1 MSRHLCSVYWAGS
14 ASNGKLAMPVF
25 LWIGIIVAL
34 ALLTV
39 GLVVTLSGERSLV
52 DQRLESYLE
61 DNQQIEDIEAE
72 RKSRAGALTS
82 WLTKR
87 VETTTFGERIA
98 RELARAD
105 LKLKT
110 GEYIALMIVS
120 SFLTAVFGYFFGA
133 GSLLF
138 AIAGLIFG
146 LFIPRFYVKYQQ
158 GRRVR
163 RFSDQLP
170 DMLNLMVNGLR
181 TGFSALQAM
190 EAISSELSPPISDEF
205 RRVVQEIQ
213 LGIPMEGALDN
224 LQRRIVSDDLDLAV
238 TAINIQREVG
248 GNLAEILDTISYTI
262 RERIRIQ
269 GEVRSI
275 TAQVSYSGRFLSL
288 MPIVL
293 ALILWGINRDY
304 MMSFFDEPRVCGY
317 LMLCLAAGMLS
328 IGYVVLR
335 RIATI
340 EI

>member
-1 MSRHLCSVYWAGS
+1 
-14 ASNGKLAMPVF
+14 MPVF

-39 GLVVTLSGERSLV
+39 GLVVTLTSERSLV
-52 DQRLESYLE
+52 DQRLEGYLE
-61 DNQQIEDIEAE
+61 QPQEAGEIEDE
-72 RKSRAGALTS
+72 RSARSAVITS
-82 WLTKR
+82 WLTRR
-87 VETTTFGERIA
+87 VETTSFGERIA

-110 GEYIALMIVS
+110 GEYIALIVIS
-120 SFLTAVFGYFFGA
+120 SFLIGVFGYFFGG
-133 GSLLF
+133 GSVLF
-138 AIAGLIFG
+138 ALAGLIFG
-146 LFIPRFYVKYQQ
+146 LFIPRFFVKFQQ
-158 GRRVR
+158 GKRLR
-163 RFSDQLP
+163 RFNDQLP

-190 EAISSELSPPISDEF
+190 EAVSTELSPPISDEF

-213 LGIPMEGALDN
+213 LGIPMEGALEN
-224 LQRRIVSDDLDLAV
+224 LQRRIASDDLDLAV

-269 GEVRSI
+269 GEVRSV
-275 TAQVSYSGRFLSL
+275 TAQVAYSGRFLSL

-304 MMSFFDEPRVCGY
+304 MMSFFEEPVVCGY
-317 LMLCLAAGMLS
+317 LMLCTAAGMLS
-328 IGYVVLR
+328 IGYVVLN
-335 RIATI
+335 RIASI